1 MVELATYALSGKDA
15 DPRMNFTLFSADGFM
30 PHGHCYLWNPGLIRL
45 HLVSDLL
52 IAAAYF
58 TIPFTLVHF
67 VRKRRDL
74 PFDWMFVCFGVF
86 LVACAM
92 THVMEVITL
101 WKPYYWLA
109 GVIKAITAIASV
121 PTAILLVRLIPA
133 VVTIPGPAVLRAAN
147 EALIEQTKLLN
158 LIVTNMGDG
167 LLVVDR
173 DGHSLL
179 SNPATRRMLGL
190 GENEDVPQN
199 CAKDCGFF
207 RGDKSS
213 RIPAAEAPTTRA
225 VAGQTVDEEV
235 IFIRNGDNTEGMWA
249 DVTARPLRDEHGT
262 IHGAVAVFR
271 DITGHKRAEEQQQ
284 KLVRERA
291 ARAEAEAANSA
302 KDKFLAM
309 LGHELRTP
317 LTPVLAGVELL
328 EQQVNGKGE
337 LRGTLEIIRRNV
349 ELEARLI
356 DDILDLSAISK
367 GKINLAFATV
377 DVHAALSSALEIFRP
392 EIATKRLRLHLDLS
406 AAEHFVRGDNSR
418 LMQVFWN
425 VIKNAIKFTPE
436 GGAIHIRSFNEGLR
450 LVMELSD
457 NGIGIE
463 PEFMPRIFDSFE
475 QGVRRV
481 QAGHGGLGLGLAI
494 SRAIVAAHHGEMDA
508 KSPGR
513 NRGTIVR
520 ISLETVPALAVVEAQ
535 PSTPNVAASSSET
548 RVSLRILLVDDHT
561 DTITTL
567 AALLRRLGY
576 EVVCAETA
584 EQARRL
590 VGQSKFDLLVTDI
603 GLPDAS
609 GHDLMRDIRAQ
620 QPMPG
625 IALSGFGMEDD
636 LEKSRAVGFI
646 DHLIKPVN
654 VDRLQAALREI
665 ASNKS

>member
-1 MVELATYALSGKDA
+1 
-15 DPRMNFTLFSADGFM
+15 MNFLAPLFSDDRFM
-30 PHGHCYLWNPGLIRL
+30 PHGHCYLWDPGLIRL
-45 HLVSDLL
+45 HLISDFL

-74 PFDWMFVCFGVF
+74 PFNWMFVCFGVF
-86 LVACAM
+86 IVACGL
-92 THVMEVITL
+92 THVMEVVTL

-109 GVIKAITAIASV
+109 GTIKAITALASV

-133 VVTIPGPAVLRAAN
+133 ALSIPGPAVLRAAN
-147 EALIEQTKLLN
+147 EALIEQTKVLN

-173 DGHSLL
+173 DGNSLL

-190 GENEDVPQN
+190 NESEDVPQN
-199 CAKDCGFF
+199 CAADCGFF
-207 RGDKSS
+207 RPDKTTP
-213 RIPAAEAPTTRA
+213 IPANESPTARA
-225 VAGQTVDEEV
+225 VAGETVDGEI
-235 IFIRNGDNTEGMWA
+235 IFICRGSNSTGAWA

-271 DITGHKRAEEQQQ
+271 DISGHKRAEEQQQ
-284 KLVRERA
+284 KLQRERA

-328 EQQVNGKGE
+328 DQQVNGNGE
-337 LRGTLEIIRRNV
+337 LRSTLDIIRRNV

-356 DDILDLSAISK
+356 DDILDLSAIAK
-367 GKINLAFATV
+367 GKINLDFATI
-377 DVHAALSSALEIFRP
+377 DVHATIMSSLDILRSEFA
-392 EIATKRLRLHLDLS
+392 AKQMRLHLDLGAS
-406 AAEHFVRGDNSR
+406 DHFARADGSR

-436 GGAIHIRSFNEGLR
+436 GGAIHIRSLNEDSH
-450 LVMELSD
+450 VVIEVSD

-463 PEFMPRIFDSFE
+463 PEFMPRIFNSFE

-481 QAGHGGLGLGLAI
+481 QSGHGGLGLGLAI
-494 SRAIVAAHHGEMDA
+494 SRAIVEAHHGRMEA
-508 KSPGR
+508 KSAGR
-513 NRGTIVR
+513 NRGTVIR
-520 ISLETVPALAVVEAQ
+520 ISLDIVLAPDVADQ
-535 PSTPNVAASSSET
+535 PSAPAHSSTPASQA
-548 RVSLRILLVDDHT
+548 RFRILLVDDHT
-561 DTITTL
+561 DTVTTL
-567 AALLRRLGY
+567 SALLRRLGY
-576 EVVCAETA
+576 EVVCAESA
-584 EQARRL
+584 EEARRL
-590 VGQSKFDLLVTDI
+590 AQDTKFDLLVTDI

-609 GHDLMRDIRAQ
+609 GHDLMRDIHARQ
-620 QPMPG
+620 SIPG
-625 IALSGFGMEDD
+625 IALSGFGMEED
-636 LEKSRAVGFI
+636 LEKSRAVGFV

-665 ASNKS
+665 ASAPR